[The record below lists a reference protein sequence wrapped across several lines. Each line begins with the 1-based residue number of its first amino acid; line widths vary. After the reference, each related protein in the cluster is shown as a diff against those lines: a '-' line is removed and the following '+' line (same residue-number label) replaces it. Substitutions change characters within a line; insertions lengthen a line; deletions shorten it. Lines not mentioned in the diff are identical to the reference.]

1 MSGVLDHLR
10 DVRCQGYSTICCS
23 ATRRGIGCFFL
34 NRAGEGRAGGGG
46 GCATSWKGLASC
58 SRMERGSAGRIPENQ
73 VHLVQVHLGQVEESR
88 RAVNKCSG
96 LRASGSAEQ
105 GGIICV
111 QSSTTPHLP
120 LPLSLSLPLPL
131 SARLLPQ
138 FSISATTSP
147 HHNTFAMGAMMHCS
161 LRDL

>member
-10 DVRCQGYSTICCS
+10 AVRCQGYSTICCS
-23 ATRRGIGCFFL
+23 ATRRGIGCLFL

-46 GCATSWKGLASC
+46 GCVTSWKGLASC

-96 LRASGSAEQ
+96 LRASGPQAQRSKEELFA
-105 GGIICV
+105 
-111 QSSTTPHLP
+111 SSRP
-120 LPLSLSLPLPL
+120 LHHTSLSLSHFH
-131 SARLLPQ
+131 SH
-138 FSISATTSP
+138 SHSHSP
-147 HHNTFAMGAMMHCS
+147 HIFFHNSPFPPRAARIPTPS
-161 LRDL
+161 PRER

>member
-1 MSGVLDHLR
+1 M
-10 DVRCQGYSTICCS
+10 
-23 ATRRGIGCFFL
+23 
-34 NRAGEGRAGGGG
+34 
-46 GCATSWKGLASC
+46 TSWKGLASC
-58 SRMERGSAGRIPENQ
+58 SRMERGSAGRIPEN
-73 VHLVQVHLGQVEESR
+73 QVHLGQVEESR

-111 QSSTTPHLP
+111 QSSTTPQLP

-131 SARLLPQ
+131 PLPLSAHLLPQ

-147 HHNTFAMGAMMHCS
+147 HPNTFATRAMMPCS
-161 LRDL
+161 IRDL